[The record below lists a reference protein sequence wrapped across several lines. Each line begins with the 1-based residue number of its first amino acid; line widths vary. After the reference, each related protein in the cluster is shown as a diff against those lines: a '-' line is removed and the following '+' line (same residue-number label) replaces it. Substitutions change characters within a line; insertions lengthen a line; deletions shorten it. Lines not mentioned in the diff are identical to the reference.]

1 MLGTQKLQCQ
11 VIFWGLKPITR
22 ERWLGETQLSLWF
35 CDRWRVP
42 NSWFW
47 LLALSSAVD
56 LLAKS
61 VAVSLWALH
70 QQASH
75 QRLAINGFVVTDP
88 LTREQIWLVV
98 WNILDIFPYI
108 GNFIIPIDFHI
119 FQRGRAQPPTRW
131 SESWKIPGPSGIQ
144 GASTHG
150 EPPAVAP
157 MPRKKETPVPYL
169 PMDQHVSDVQLLQAQ
184 SGCCYWAVEGSDVW
198 HFYGIYV

>member
-1 MLGTQKLQCQ
+1 MWSKKLVLFQPVDIGLQWFAHVLLLWNQHMTDDGWKESFCGMNPHDWRRVTCHMSLQCG
-11 VIFWGLKPITR
+11 WNLTELCTGLHNKMTG
-22 ERWLGETQLSLWF
+22 RWFGTFS
-35 CDRWRVP
+35 
-42 NSWFW
+42 
-47 LLALSSAVD
+47 
-56 LLAKS
+56 
-61 VAVSLWALH
+61 
-70 QQASH
+70 
-75 QRLAINGFVVTDP
+75 
-88 LTREQIWLVV
+88 
-98 WNILDIFPYI
+98 IFPYI
-108 GNFIIPIDFHI
+108 GNVIIPIDFHI

-150 EPPAVAP
+150 EPPPAVAP